1 VSSFVGRNQG
11 VVVVPKYDKMSLYP
25 MLIKC
30 YEHLHPFVRS
40 FANEGISDQDCNL
53 DIFKQTT
60 NINELTKE
68 LVKKELLLFK
78 HYQLDVEKIKC
89 PLLW

>member
-1 VSSFVGRNQG
+1 VSSFFGRNQG
-11 VVVVPKYDKMSLYP
+11 VVVQKYDKTSLYP

-30 YEHLHPFVRS
+30 YEHLHPFVKS
-40 FANEGISDQDCNL
+40 FAHESIFDQDCSL

-60 NINELTKE
+60 NINELAKE
-68 LVKKELLLFK
+68 IVKKELLLFR
-78 HYQLDVEKIKC
+78 HYQLDVEEIRC